1 MKINRLIPLLFSILF
16 SFFLTALHAQDGKHK
31 LSIADSSKPIQVVDV
46 ACGSCKFGMKGK
58 GCALAVKINDK
69 PYYVDGASID
79 NYGDAHAKDGLCN
92 KVRKAEVQG
101 KVVKDKYK
109 VTYFKLLPESR

>member
-1 MKINRLIPLLFSILF
+1 MRILLFLLF
-16 SFFLTALHAQDGKHK
+16 SFFSAASFAQSSTHK
-31 LSIADSSKPIQVVDV
+31 LEIADSSKPIQVVDV

-58 GCALAVKINDK
+58 GCVLAVKINEK
-69 PYYVDGASID
+69 PYFVDGASID

-109 VTYFKLLPESR
+109 VTYFKLLPDK

>member
-1 MKINRLIPLLFSILF
+1 MRTVLFLLF
-16 SFFLTALHAQDGKHK
+16 SFFSAASFAQSGKNK
-31 LSIADSSKPIQVVDV
+31 LSTADSSKPIQVVDV

-58 GCALAVKINDK
+58 GCTLAVKINDK
-69 PYYVDGASID
+69 PYFVDGASID

-92 KVRKAEVQG
+92 KVRRAEVQG

-109 VTYFKLLPESR
+109 VTYFKLLPDQ